1 MAFATRGGF
10 FGNTNERRG
19 GTPSTLSALTWTIPA
34 GNVYQ
39 SDAQVQFGA
48 SSMYGNTG
56 YIQTTSSTSAM
67 DVSLGPFTVE
77 GWCYI
82 PAARS
87 SALNAIPIVLNITNG
102 LGVRFGNS
110 GASDTRLNQ
119 LQCFKRGGADGEY
132 VNITWPRD
140 QWNHWVVQRTG
151 GGTSSARINFWVNGA
166 AITPVLAGP
175 GGNIANTT
183 FAASSGSTPL
193 TIGNYNS
200 GSTGSEG
207 LRGIYLDEVS
217 VTTTFA
223 RYDTVG
229 NIVVPIESNIVDNS
243 TGLLMHFDN
252 GNGSVTFN
260 NATS

>member
-1 MAFATRGGF
+1 MPFASTQGF

-19 GTPSTLSALTWTIPA
+19 EIASTNGALTWTIPA
-34 GNVYQ
+34 GNVFQ
-39 SDAQVQFGA
+39 SNAQVQFGA
-48 SSMYGNTG
+48 SSMFGNTG
-56 YIQTTSSTSAM
+56 YIQTTTTTTGFNSGLS
-67 DVSLGPFTVE
+67 DFTIE
-77 GWCYI
+77 GWNYI
-82 PAARS
+82 PTARS
-87 SALNAIPIVLNITNG
+87 SALNAIPIVSNITNG
-102 LGVRFGNS
+102 LGIRYGNS
-110 GASDTRLNQ
+110 GASDSRLNQ
-119 LQCFKRGGADGEY
+119 LSCFKRSGADGEY

-151 GGTSSARINFWVNGA
+151 AGTSSAQINFWVNGA

-183 FAASSGSTPL
+183 FANTAASTPI

-207 LRGIYLDEVS
+207 LRGIYLDEVCVS
-217 VTTTFA
+217 PTFA

-229 NIVVPIESNIVDNS
+229 NIVVPIEPNVVDFR

-252 GNGSVTFN
+252 GNGNVTFN